1 MELTAYQIDVMR
13 EIGNIGM
20 GNAATSLSVMLNSAI
35 SMTIPTVKILDK
47 DETKKM
53 TDELYKDSYAI
64 YLTLTE
70 GLGGYIVHF
79 MKTSFAEKIISTFF
93 PTTIT
98 TPEDIDEMGK
108 SIIAEMGNI
117 TSASYVNSIASFS
130 GITIDISTPNE
141 CADLINDTNIF
152 SEDGKKLIYVDTSFF
167 IDQDEIKSMLFFAP
181 DEESIEKLIS
191 ALKI

>member
-20 GNAATSLSVMLNSAI
+20 GNAATSLSVMMNNAV
-35 SMTIPTVKILDK
+35 SMTIPKVHILDEE
-47 DETKKM
+47 ETRKM

-70 GLGGYIVHF
+70 GLDGYIIHF

-93 PTTIT
+93 PTSIT
-98 TPEDIDEMGK
+98 AIEDIDEMGK

-117 TSASYVNSIASFS
+117 TSASYINSIASFS

-141 CADLINDTNIF
+141 CSNLISDTNF
-152 SEDGKKLIYVDTSFF
+152 FDKEGKKLIYVDTSFF
-167 IDQDEIKSMLFFAP
+167 IEEDEIKSALFFAP